1 MDKTT
6 LRMRNKGGFMP
17 ETDTESYG
25 MDTLIKKN
33 KKKKESKN
41 KPIHRWLRTGTQ
53 YININFHNSIRNNQ
67 PN

>member
-41 KPIHRWLRTGTQ
+41 KPIHR
-53 YININFHNSIRNNQ
+53 
-67 PN
+67 